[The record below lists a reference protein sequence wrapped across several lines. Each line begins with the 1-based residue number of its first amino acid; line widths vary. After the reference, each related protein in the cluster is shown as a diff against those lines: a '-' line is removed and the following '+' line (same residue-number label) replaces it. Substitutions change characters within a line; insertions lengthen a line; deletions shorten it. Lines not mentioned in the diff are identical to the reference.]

1 MNIRLITHQ
10 DCEKF
15 HQLIEE
21 NRIFFRPYFPK
32 TIEQI
37 TDLSSAQ
44 NFINERINVNLL
56 RQGYYFII
64 EIENQLIGV
73 VTLKEIDWQESICEL
88 AYFIDKS
95 QEGKGIIS
103 KTIKEVI
110 LYCISEL
117 NLEKI
122 YARVNPFNIAS
133 KKVLEKNGFT
143 KEKILLNNFKNEKGV
158 LEDVEYY
165 EKHILSKFKID

>member
-15 HQLIEE
+15 YQLIEE

-103 KTIKEVI
+103 KSIKEVI
-110 LYCISEL
+110 LYCSNKVKL
-117 NLEKI
+117 GKI
-122 YARVNPFNIAS
+122 YARVSPSNVGS

-143 KEKILLNNFKNEKGV
+143 KEKILLNNFKNANGAM
-158 LEDVEYY
+158 EDVEYY
-165 EKHILSKFKID
+165 EKQIN